1 MRLLHTFN
9 NDRTARTF
17 SNFLQQEG
25 VDNKLEISSITDWGS
40 DDYGTL
46 NCQIWVIDEDDI
58 DAAHQWLETYL
69 DNPTDPR
76 FKEVKAPLPPP
87 PQPEAN
93 HTKQPPKTRI
103 KLSKDV
109 FTKIPMEKAKS
120 FGALTFYL
128 ILFCTIVFFATQA
141 TKRPF
146 EKPPANIPFTPLY
159 SSPIKKHLLF
169 DYPET
174 YQIVDKLVKA
184 YGFESLF
191 EPLKLPENGMFL
203 LTKMYKTPY
212 WQGFYPKIVA
222 FLKPSAQPIT
232 VNAPLFEKIKEGEIW
247 RLVTPIFIHADIFHL
262 FFNMI
267 WLLVLGMQME
277 RRLGMTK
284 MIVFIIIS
292 AVISNTA
299 QYLMSGPDFVGFS
312 GVLCGMIVF
321 VWLRQKDA
329 PWEGYQLQSST
340 MAFIS
345 IFIVAMVG
353 IELVSFTLQV
363 LGQPPFAP
371 PIANTAH
378 LTGALAGLMM
388 SKMPF
393 FRWKMEG

>member
-17 SNFLQQEG
+17 SNFLQHEG
-25 VDNKLEISSITDWGS
+25 VDNKLEISSVTDWGS

-46 NCQIWVIDEDDI
+46 KCQIWVIDEDDVNV
-58 DAAHQWLETYL
+58 ANQWLETYL
-69 DNPTDPR
+69 DNPADLR
-76 FKEVKAPLPPP
+76 FKEITPPEP
-87 PQPEAN
+87 IPQKGASQKKEHPIS
-93 HTKQPPKTRI
+93 RI
-103 KLSKDV
+103 KFSKDA
-109 FTKIPMEKAKS
+109 FTKIPMEKTKS

-128 ILFCTIVFFATQA
+128 ILFCTIVFFATQV

-146 EKPPANIPFTPLY
+146 EQPPANIPLTPLY

-191 EPLKLPENGMFL
+191 EPLKMPENGMFL

-212 WQGFYPKIVA
+212 WQGFYPKMVA
-222 FLKPSAQPIT
+222 FLKSSSQPIT
-232 VNAPLFEKIKEGEIW
+232 INAPLFEKIREGQIW

-277 RRLGMTK
+277 KKLGIAKLIT
-284 MIVFIIIS
+284 FIIVS

-329 PWEGYQLQSST
+329 PWEGYQLQPST

-345 IFIVAMVG
+345 IFILAMVG
-353 IELVSFTLQV
+353 IQLISFTLQV

-378 LTGALAGLMM
+378 LTGALAGLIMA
-388 SKMPF
+388 KLPF

>member
-17 SNFLQQEG
+17 SNFLKQEG

-40 DDYGTL
+40 DEYGTL
-46 NCQIWVIDEDDI
+46 NCQVWVIDEDDMQT
-58 DAAHQWLETYL
+58 AHQWLITYL
-69 DNPTDPR
+69 DNPVDPR
-76 FKEVKAPLPPP
+76 FKEIKTPPP
-87 PQPEAN
+87 PPKSDTN
-93 HTKQPPKTRI
+93 HTKKPPKMRI
-103 KLSKDV
+103 KLSREAL
-109 FTKIPMEKAKS
+109 TKIPLEKAKS

-146 EKPPANIPFTPLY
+146 EKPPANIPLTPLY

-174 YQIVDKLVKA
+174 YQMVDKLVKA
-184 YGFESLF
+184 YGFEKLF
-191 EPLKLPENGMFL
+191 EPQKLPPEGMFL

-212 WQGFYPKIVA
+212 WQGYYPKLVA
-222 FLKPSAQPIT
+222 NLKSSQPIT
-232 VNAPLFEKIKEGEIW
+232 VKAPLFERIKEGEIW
-247 RLVTPIFIHADIFHL
+247 RLIAPIFIHADIFHL

-277 RRLGMTK
+277 RRLG
-284 MIVFIIIS
+284 IARLIAFILIS
-292 AVISNTA
+292 AIISNTA

-321 VWLRQKDA
+321 VWLRQKNA

-340 MAFIS
+340 MGFIS
-345 IFIVAMVG
+345 IFILAMVG
-353 IELVSFTLQV
+353 IQLVSFTLQV
-363 LGQPPFAP
+363 MGQPPFAP

-378 LTGALAGLMM
+378 LSGAFAGLLMA
-388 SKMPF
+388 KLPF
-393 FRWKMEG
+393 FSWKMDS